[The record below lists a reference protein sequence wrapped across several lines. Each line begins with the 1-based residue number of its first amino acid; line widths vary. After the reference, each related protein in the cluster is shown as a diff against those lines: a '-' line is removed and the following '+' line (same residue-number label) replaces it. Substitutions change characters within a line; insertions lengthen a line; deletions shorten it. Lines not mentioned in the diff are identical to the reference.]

1 MSLYFTFEGKT
12 DGSAVICSKWH
23 PTIPTLAVATSS
35 GKVNILG
42 EEGDSIIELVVESDS
57 SITCSALDW
66 NPVQK
71 VLCVGWKDGSISML
85 IDSRESRD
93 TNTPHKGNAI
103 TAICWSES
111 GDKVLTGDLQGN
123 WCVWRFDKK
132 LLLAV
137 GSKESLDGGLTHMTF
152 RTKPQSKRSVK
163 EDVEMTEEERED
175 KATTERLM
183 IEDEDDGLS
192 DFKHGTVMR
201 FNENCTWFVGGS
213 SGNVWGIDGDGTC
226 CVIFSMDGQPITSLI
241 YHPART
247 GVVAMNQNSGVSY
260 YTMSDDHRWSQQAR
274 FRISVGKGANT
285 STAHMIWVG
294 RGLIATCAGE
304 TLIRV
309 WNIDENENYVISA
322 DAAEGGEARV
332 SEKVTAIAY
341 NPRKRVLC
349 GGTRSGKVIFWQ
361 YSGGDK
367 STTED
372 DWDVLA
378 EVKMERIGVSE
389 LVWGPGDSLLSA
401 AHSESVVVLH
411 GTALKRKLFR
421 NTAIIQLTPT
431 TLLYQD
437 LGANLHLH
445 ATATIRV
452 KGVDLAGSH
461 FVVWN
466 SKQVELF
473 HIQMS
478 GIQSIGVIE
487 VQNSSVAL
495 HTEKLMVTRTERG
508 VSSLELYNTQ
518 LQKLSHLSVKAHE
531 GEAVQ
536 IAVNS
541 DYLVAATSKNY
552 LSCWW
557 IGGRAGEDK
566 PHRYPKLVWD
576 SDQLSIAQISVNCN
590 GSKVAVLAKKTDS
603 LGQTTPDQHVYVCD
617 LEHDKTTEFNLAD
630 ICRTPTSVFWDET
643 EPKLLAC
650 EATRTKKQPST
661 TEEQTDTAEGI
672 ENQTNQNHNSDD
684 TEELRT
690 EVVTFFASQKGVK
703 LQDQFPLDKSMT
715 ALIGLGVPNFYF
727 YSREGKRVDDK
738 NTNVITKVMRDFEG
752 IDCTDPRIR
761 EALLDF
767 SFNLACGDMD
777 AAYRSVKLIKDE
789 NVWTNMAQM
798 CVKTGRLDVAEVC
811 LGNMQDAKGAR
822 ALREA
827 KKEPEQEAHIAML
840 ALQLGLIDDA
850 ERLYKKC
857 GRYDLLNSMHQA
869 CGRWE
874 TAISLAEEHDRI
886 HLRSIHYSHARHLES
901 LGKLHEATAAYEKA
915 KCHGYEVPRMY
926 NNAGM
931 LEELECYVVRSEDSD
946 VQKWWAQFCE
956 SIGQNEQAL
965 HFYKKAGDTLSRI
978 RLHCYLRDMDT
989 AVQIVQAPENASTA
1003 AAAAYHLARQ
1013 FEEAGKMK
1021 ETLQFYRVAKA
1032 YRNAIRIAR
1041 TNDMEGEVM
1050 QLSLQA
1056 DQATIIESAQWFEE
1070 QNMLDKAVILYKKG
1084 GELSKALDLCIRGEL
1099 YETLQKLADDLD
1111 KEADPDVFIQCAEF
1125 FLSKDQN
1132 EKAVDMYIQAKG
1144 YSEALQACLDCNVK
1158 LTDEMA
1164 EEMTLPKTDNEDD
1177 EALRLSLLRK
1187 IAKVAKLQESWHLA
1201 CKKYTQVCSRGYNG
1215 STQHSMNYH

>member
-1 MSLYFTFEGKT
+1 MSLFFTFEGKT
-12 DGSAVICSKWH
+12 DGTSVLCSKWH
-23 PTIPTLAVATSS
+23 STVPTLAAAMSG
-35 GKVNILG
+35 GKVCILG
-42 EEGDSIIELVVESDS
+42 EEGDLVNEMLVPEGEGGV
-57 SITCSALDW
+57 TCAALDW
-66 NPVQK
+66 HPTQK
-71 VLCVGWKDGSISML
+71 VLCAGWKDGSISMM
-85 IDSRESRD
+85 IETRETRD
-93 TNTPHKGNAI
+93 TNTPHKGNSI
-103 TAICWSES
+103 TTVCWSGS
-111 GDKVLTGDLQGN
+111 GDKVITGDSQGN

-132 LLLAV
+132 VLILAV
-137 GSKESLDGGLTHMTF
+137 GSKDALDGGLTHVVF
-152 RTKPQSKRSVK
+152 RHKQQKGKRNVK
-163 EDVEMTEEERED
+163 EDIELTEEERED
-175 KATTERLM
+175 KAATERLM
-183 IEDEDDGLS
+183 IEDEDDGLA
-192 DFKHGTVMR
+192 DYKHGSVTR
-201 FNENCTWFVGGS
+201 FNENCTWYIGGT
-213 SGNVWGIDGDGTC
+213 SGNVWGIDGDGNC
-226 CVIFSMDGQPITSLI
+226 GVIFSMDNQPITSLI
-241 YHPART
+241 YHPAKT
-247 GVVAMNQNSGVSY
+247 GVVAMNQLSGVSY
-260 YTMSDDHRWSQQAR
+260 YVMTDDHRWVQQAR

-285 STAHMIWVG
+285 TTAHMIWIG
-294 RGLIATCAGE
+294 KGLIATCAGE
-304 TLIRV
+304 SLIRV
-309 WNIDENENYVISA
+309 WNIDENENYVIT
-322 DAAEGGEARV
+322 AESPEGEGRV
-332 SEKVTAIAY
+332 AERVLSIAY
-341 NPRKRVLC
+341 NPRKRVIC

-361 YSGGDK
+361 YCGGEQ
-367 STTED
+367 STSEE

-378 EVKMERIGVSE
+378 EVKMERVGVSE
-389 LVWGPGDSLLSA
+389 LIWGPGDSLLSA
-401 AHSESVVVLH
+401 IHFDTITILH

-437 LGANLHLH
+437 LGLKLYLH
-445 ATATIRV
+445 ATAAIRV

-461 FVVWN
+461 FVAWN
-466 SKQVELF
+466 NKQVELF

-478 GIQSIGVIE
+478 GIQSCGVIE

-508 VSSLELYNTQ
+508 ISSLELYNMQ

-531 GEAVQ
+531 GEAIQ
-536 IAVNS
+536 IAVNG

-566 PHRYPKLVWD
+566 QHKYPKLVWE
-576 SDQLSIAQISVNCN
+576 SDQLAISQIAVNCI
-590 GSKVAVLAKKTDS
+590 GSKVAVLAKKTDH
-603 LGQTTPDQHVYVCD
+603 LGQSTPDQHVYVCD
-617 LEHDKTTEFNLAD
+617 LEQDKTTEFNLGD
-630 ICRTPTSVFWDET
+630 IFRTPTSVFWDET

-650 EATRTKKQPST
+650 EVTRTKKPPPPTEDQPDG
-661 TEEQTDTAEGI
+661 TETPEAQ
-672 ENQTNQNHNSDD
+672 QNHHLHHNDD
-684 TEELRT
+684 GDDNNDELRT
-690 EVVTFFASQKGVK
+690 EVITFFASQKGVK
-703 LQDQFPLDKSMT
+703 LQDQFSLDKSMT

-727 YSREGKRVDDK
+727 YSREGKRVDDM

-827 KKEPEQEAHIAML
+827 KKEPEQDAHVAML
-840 ALQLGLIDDA
+840 ALQLGLVDDA

-857 GRYDLLNSMHQA
+857 GRYDLLNVMHQA

-874 TAISLAEEHDRI
+874 TAITMAEEFDRI

-901 LGKLHEATAAYEKA
+901 LGKVHEATAAYEKA

-931 LEELECYVVRSEDSD
+931 LEELERYVARSEDTD

-1111 KEADPDVFIQCAEF
+1111 KEADPDVFIQCAEY

-1132 EKAVDMYIQAKG
+1132 EKAVSMYIQAKG
-1144 YSEALQACLDCNVK
+1144 YSEALQVLRCLY
-1158 LTDEMA
+1158 
-1164 EEMTLPKTDNEDD
+1164 
-1177 EALRLSLLRK
+1177 LL
-1187 IAKVAKLQESWHLA
+1187 VVS
-1201 CKKYTQVCSRGYNG
+1201 V
-1215 STQHSMNYH
+1215 